1 LWNRIG
7 AQNNLVREKLQKL
20 HSLPPADLEKCVNLT
35 FDEWKSCGTE
45 TGKLLNDIQ
54 RVFMEIRKGL
64 REMGEKAQ
72 VEIEPAAQTELCDL
86 TMAQK
91 GVLVCGVPGAG
102 GFDAVFAIGKKSILF
117 SSIFLFF

>member
-7 AQNNLVREKLQKL
+7 AQNDLVREKLQKL
-20 HSLPPADLEKCVNLT
+20 HTLPQTDLEKCVSLT
-35 FDEWKSCGTE
+35 ADEWKSCGTA
-45 TGKLLNDIQ
+45 TGTLLNDIHS
-54 RVFMEIRKGL
+54 VFQEIRKGL

-91 GVLVCGVPGAG
+91 GVLACGVPGAG
-102 GFDAVFAIGKKSILF
+102 GFDAVFAIGKK
-117 SSIFLFF
+117 